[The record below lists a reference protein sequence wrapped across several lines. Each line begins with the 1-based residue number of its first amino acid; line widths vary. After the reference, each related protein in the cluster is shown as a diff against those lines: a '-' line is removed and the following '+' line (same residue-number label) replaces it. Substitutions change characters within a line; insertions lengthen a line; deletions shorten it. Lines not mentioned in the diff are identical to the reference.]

1 MWLGRCA
8 CGRDIVVSTAVIEA
22 IVRLRA
28 LFRGRRI
35 ATLRPEPPRQW
46 LYGVLGLMLGVLVG
60 LLIAP
65 VERPAQRPVY
75 VGDFVTARDFN
86 QLAARLGCAKVEAV
100 DGELLSDA
108 MRALRRCLRD
118 RDSQTDPR

>member
-1 MWLGRCA
+1 
-8 CGRDIVVSTAVIEA
+8 
-22 IVRLRA
+22 
-28 LFRGRRI
+28 
-35 ATLRPEPPRQW
+35 
-46 LYGVLGLMLGVLVG
+46 MLGVLVG

-65 VERPAQRPVY
+65 VQRPAERPVY
-75 VGDFVTARDFN
+75 VGDFVRAQDFN
-86 QLAARLGCAKVEAV
+86 RLAARLGCAKVEAV